1 MGKLTLSLLLI
12 SILTFSCNKG
22 KKNIQ
27 NSDSY
32 IFFIGT
38 YTDTNS
44 KGIYKMQMDKLGKF
58 GELQLQAETKNPSYL
73 SFANGGKHLIAV
85 NEINTF
91 NGLGS
96 VESYKIGEKLELI
109 SRKSSGGAHPCF
121 VTVNNK
127 GIVLTANYTGGN
139 TGLLKID
146 SFGNL
151 SELIDVNQH
160 KGSGVIKARQDKAHA
175 HSIWFQPNSN
185 KVIGVDLGTNELWIS
200 KIEEN
205 KFVAA
210 ENNRLKLSDGA
221 GPRHLVFHPNG
232 KCLFVINE
240 LNNTISTINLLGNK
254 LKLESNITTLPSN
267 FKGNS
272 ATADI
277 HISSDGKF
285 LYGSNRGHN
294 SIVIYAVSDNGN
306 LQLLAH
312 ESTRGDHP
320 RNFSLSPDEKFLVVA
335 NQNTNNLLC
344 FKRDFKTG
352 LLTFVDEVAA
362 PKPVCI
368 LFQQ

>member
-1 MGKLTLSLLLI
+1 MILVLT
-12 SILTFSCNKG
+12 TSCNPTQ
-22 KKNIQ
+22 KKQ
-27 NSDSY
+27 NRTNFYSFY
-32 IFFIGT
+32 LGT

-44 KGIYKMQMDKLGKF
+44 KGIYKIQMDESGKF
-58 GELQLQAETKNPSYL
+58 GELQLQAETENPSYL
-73 SFANGGKHLIAV
+73 SFANSGKYLIAV
-85 NEINTF
+85 NEINTYS
-91 NGLGS
+91 GVGS
-96 VESYKIGEKLELI
+96 VESYKIGKKLELI

-139 TGLLKID
+139 TGLLRID
-146 SFGNL
+146 SLGNL
-151 SELIDVNQH
+151 SELFDVNQH
-160 KGSGVIKARQDKAHA
+160 QGSGVIKGRQDKAHA
-175 HSIWFQPNSN
+175 HSIWFQPHSN

-232 KCLFVINE
+232 KYMYVINE
-240 LNNTISTINLLGNK
+240 LNNTISTISLLDNK
-254 LKLESNITTLPSN
+254 FKLESNITTLPDN

-294 SIVIYAVSDNGN
+294 SIVIYAVSDNGS

-368 LFQQ
+368 LFRQ